1 MVPKSLKILASI
13 VVVGFGLGYL
23 VKSSL
28 ADNLEYY
35 KQVDE
40 VAADLERWTGPRLKM
55 GGHVLDGS
63 IANKPGTLEYV
74 FDVERNGKKIRVFY
88 TGVVPDTFKDDAEV
102 VVAGKMRPEGHF
114 EATEVV
120 AKCPSK
126 YEAEEKSGM
135 AHPGDLSVD
144 TSSVR

>member
-1 MVPKSLKILASI
+1 MMAKTVKI
-13 VVVGFGLGYL
+13 VVTVLVVGGTLGYL

-28 ADNLEYY
+28 AENLEYY

-40 VAADLERWTGPRLKM
+40 IAANVDKWTGPRLKM
-55 GGHVLDGS
+55 GGHVVEGS
-63 IANKPGTLEYV
+63 IMNKPGTMDYI
-74 FDVERNGKKIRVFY
+74 FDVTRNEKTIRVYY

-102 VVAGKMRPEGHF
+102 VVSGRMSPKGHF

-126 YEAEEKSGM
+126 YEAAEKQGLT
-135 AHPGDLSVD
+135 HPGEVPMGAQGS
-144 TSSVR
+144 